1 MDNDDPPAQR
11 PAASSNAKP
20 SREERMAAKLRENL
34 RRRKHQARARVPGE
48 PKGDAGADGEAGSTL
63 PKREDGG

>member
-1 MDNDDPPAQR
+1 
-11 PAASSNAKP
+11 
-20 SREERMAAKLRENL
+20 MAAKLRENL